1 MAAGFPVQLRRV
13 SVHGLLR
20 PGLRGERS
28 KSRSPQRRIESNG
41 RFNSLVDF
49 RSQRFGERD
58 STPDGDQA
66 QDHAAS
72 GVEGGHEEGSGAQFG
87 ERLPLKG

>member
-1 MAAGFPVQLRRV
+1 M
-13 SVHGLLR
+13 HGLLC

-28 KSRSPQRRIESNG
+28 KSRSPQRRIEFTVILRKAPALKMFNG

-66 QDHAAS
+66 QDHAAP